1 MIEELCLSCLKE
13 EPVSMMMMMMKII
26 IYLTQRG
33 TNTQPQ
39 SSIGA
44 LTRLT
49 QMRNMYNAE

>member
-13 EPVSMMMMMMKII
+13 EPVSMMMMMKII
-26 IYLTQRG
+26 IYLTQRA
-33 TNTQPQ
+33 TNTQIQ